1 MKLYELT
8 DGYKNLM
15 NLDLDE
21 EDEGLQKALSV
32 LDDAFEEKSENI
44 AKVLTEIDLE
54 AKAIKSEEERL
65 YKRRKALENRAT
77 WLKGYLEAQMIEI
90 DKKKFTTNLF
100 TFSIQKNPA
109 SLRIIDESKIPEEF
123 YIIEKKLNKK
133 DLKEAVKGGAYTDCA
148 ELVQTA
154 SLRIR

>member
-15 NLDLDE
+15 NLDLYE
-21 EDEGLQKALSV
+21 EDEDLQKALSV

-54 AKAIKSEEERL
+54 AEAIKREEERL
-65 YKRRKALENRAT
+65 YKRRKALGNRAT

-90 DKKKFTTNLF
+90 DKKKFTTDLF

-109 SLRIIDESKIPEEF
+109 SLKIIDESKIPEEF

-148 ELVQTA
+148 ELVQTE

>member
-1 MKLYELT
+1 MKLYEISA
-8 DGYKNLM
+8 GYQNLM

-54 AKAIKSEEERL
+54 AKAVKSEEDRL
-65 YKRRKALENRAT
+65 HKRRKALVNRYKQ
-77 WLKGYLEAQMIEI
+77 LKEYLEAQMIEI
-90 DKKKFTTNLF
+90 DKKKFTTDLF

-109 SLRIIDESKIPEEF
+109 SLNVTDESKVPEEF
-123 YIIEKKLNKK
+123 YTITRTLKLNE
-133 DLKEAVKGGAYTDCA
+133 LKEAVKGGAYTDCA
-148 ELVQTA
+148 ELVQTE